1 MALTERPLEIASELD
16 VVAAHQAARALALEL
31 GFAGSEPTI
40 IATATSELAR
50 NIITYAT
57 RGEMVFSLVTDGDR
71 RGIRIVA
78 RDQGPGIAD
87 VELALQDGF
96 STTGSLGLGLPG
108 TKRLMDDLEV
118 VSCPGGGTTVT
129 GTKWLD

>member
-1 MALTERPLEIASELD
+1 MALTERPLEIASEFD

-108 TKRLMDDLEV
+108 TRRLMDDLEV

>member
-1 MALTERPLEIASELD
+1 MALTERPLEIASEFD